1 MLVEHL
7 LKTKKEY
14 TNLNTETGDSI
25 YICQNELNKACFW
38 HNIAYGDF
46 NDFPRGTAGKVLRDK
61 AIFIVKNTKYDGYQ
75 RGLASVVYI

>member
-25 YICQNELNKACFW
+25 YIYQNELNKACFW

-46 NDFPRGTAGKVLRDK
+46 HDFPRGTAGKVLRDK
-61 AIFIVKNTKYDGYQ
+61 AFFIIKNTKYDGYQ
-75 RGLASVVYI
+75 RGLASLVYI